1 MFNLLINK
9 GKNYNKEQNTIIHL
23 FLIDLRKIK
32 YFINRNTK
40 YHSLIINYIT

>member
-23 FLIDLRKIK
+23 FLIDH
-32 YFINRNTK
+32 FM
-40 YHSLIINYIT
+40 